1 VIPRRRRHGIGG
13 WLLRRHHER
22 GAALVLALAVLVGV
36 SALALAL
43 LSISA
48 LEPQISRNHADMLRA
63 RYLAEAGIEHAYDVL
78 ARDVG
83 SWSVH
88 LAGATCTTGAALA
101 QSPIPGVP
109 RSDGEFIVRV
119 RNDCEPGD
127 ETLTGVP
134 LEMAVDAARDTN
146 RTLIIGSTGAIGTT
160 VQTITA
166 VISYNETIGLRQTG
180 SGHAVTTYSWA
191 DQ

>member
-1 VIPRRRRHGIGG
+1 MRRRRQHGAGSRP
-13 WLLRRHHER
+13 LRRNRER

-88 LAGATCTTGAALA
+88 LAGATCTTGAVLA

-127 ETLTGVP
+127 EALTGVP
-134 LEMAVDAARDTN
+134 LETSSDATRDTN
-146 RTLIIGSTGAIGTT
+146 RTLIIAATGVIGAT
-160 VQTITA
+160 VQTISA
-166 VISYNETIGLRQTG
+166 VISYNETAASGQSG
-180 SGHAVTTYSWA
+180 SGRLVTTYNWA